1 MCGGVEMIRR
11 ELTTGEV
18 CSTSTDVENYRSN
31 GSTYTSLVNHMM
43 I

>member
-1 MCGGVEMIRR
+1 MLSG

-18 CSTSTDVENYRSN
+18 CSKSTDVENYRSN
-31 GSTYTSLVNHMM
+31 GTTYTSLLNHMM